1 MKIPWRRNVLTLVI
15 SGYAVLF
22 LIFVAMMWP
31 GEMKADDAYE
41 VVKGPIMAL
50 IGGSL
55 AIAKDLINVDD
66 DLAQQEIS
74 KHRADNENKKNAD
87 GSNDPDDKK

>member
-31 GEMKADDAYE
+31 GEMKAAVAYE
-41 VVKGPIMAL
+41 VVKGPMMAL

-66 DLAQQEIS
+66 DLAQNEIS
-74 KHRADNENKKNAD
+74 KNRADNEDKNNAD
-87 GSNDPDDKK
+87 GSNGTDDKK

>member
-15 SGYAVLF
+15 SGYAILF
-22 LIFVAMMWP
+22 FIFVAMMWP
-31 GEMKADDAYE
+31 GEMKPDVAYE
-41 VVKGPIMAL
+41 VVKGPLMAL

-66 DLAQQEIS
+66 DLAQNEIS
-74 KHRADNENKKNAD
+74 KNRADNHNKDKTNA
-87 GSNDPDDKK
+87 PDSPNE